1 MYRAKMQG
9 KNTYAF
15 YTQLPLE
22 GLGAP
27 TQSTVGQ
34 TIDSELGT
42 GVMRSSLAE
51 YVFHILYQSD
61 DVEKAIPS
69 VLEIV
74 GRHVGVSRDYIFED
88 SEDGTYCD
96 NTFEWCNDGIVPQ
109 IDQLQHMLEGELAD
123 YYKNFNEDGIFYCRD
138 IHALPPNQVQ
148 VLEAQGIK
156 SMLQCVIRDDG
167 KPRGYI
173 GFDEC
178 RESRFWTQEQTDL
191 LCIVA
196 EIVSVYLLKARARTR
211 LTHALQGAQAIL
223 DSQDAWLYVI
233 RKGPYELLYA
243 NKQTMQD
250 VPGAMPGEPCYR
262 VFYRADKPCVH
273 CPLVKLAPEGPDRVT
288 ARLYSEVLDMEVTA
302 VGMEIPWAGGEDAY
316 LLACEK
322 VKTQHKK

>member
-1 MYRAKMQG
+1 M
-9 KNTYAF
+9 
-15 YTQLPLE
+15 PLE

-74 GRHVGVSRDYIFED
+74 GRHVGVSRVYIFED

-233 RKGPYELLYA
+233 RKGTYELLYA
-243 NKQTMQD
+243 NKKTMQD
-250 VPGAMPGEPCYR
+250 VPRRNARGEPCYR
-262 VFYRADKPCVH
+262 VVLPGGQAVRALPAGK
-273 CPLVKLAPEGPDRVT
+273 AGPR
-288 ARLYSEVLDMEVTA
+288 RPGPRHREA
-302 VGMEIPWAGGEDAY
+302 VQRGSGHGSNGCGHGNPWAGGEDAY
-316 LLACEK
+316 LMACEK
-322 VKTQHKK
+322 VKTQKKK